1 MNLTDFSVYC
11 PHGPHNFRVTQEGPL
26 SDLRLVYKD
35 LYHVAGYP
43 TGAGNPT
50 WLNTHE
56 PEVATS
62 PVLLKL
68 MNAGM
73 HVVGRVQTDE
83 LAYSLNGCNIH
94 YGTPVNPAA
103 PDRLPGGSSSGSAVA
118 VARGDADVGLGTDTG
133 GSIRV
138 PACYNGLFG
147 IRPTHGRLSSEHMVS
162 LAPRFD
168 TPGWLCRDAA
178 TLERV
183 GAQLFGETPVKSEPV
198 DLLWATTLFD
208 LLPEELRPAIAPI
221 KQQLAAS
228 TVSVNEWDFDPA
240 RLSELNNTFRTLQGR
255 EVARTHSVWV
265 SQHLDAFAPDIAERF
280 QWACQL
286 TEEAEALA
294 EEMSQQWKSEIIAKL
309 EAAFLVIP
317 TTPDLAPL
325 RSASDADLADFR
337 MKLLGLTALAGLA
350 GLPQVH
356 LPLVNVGGVPFGF
369 SIIGKPGSDMQLL
382 ALARLF
388 SDVIGK
394 EKSDEAN

>member
-1 MNLTDFSVYC
+1 MNLADFSVYC
-11 PHGPHNFRVTQEGPL
+11 PHGPHKFSIVTEGAL

-50 WLNTHE
+50 WLNTHA
-56 PEVATS
+56 PATATS

-68 MNAGM
+68 MHAGM
-73 HVVGRVQTDE
+73 QIIGRVQTDE

-118 VARGDADVGLGTDTG
+118 VARGEADAGLGTDTG

-138 PACYNGLFG
+138 PACYNRLFG
-147 IRPTHGRLSSEHMVS
+147 LRPTHGRLSSEHMVP

-183 GAQLFGETPVKSEPV
+183 GAQLFGETPVKPEQA
-198 DLLWATTLFD
+198 DLLWATSLFA
-208 LLPEELRPAIAPI
+208 LLPEKLRSAIAPI
-221 KQQLAAS
+221 KQQLAACATS
-228 TVSVNEWDFDPA
+228 LHEWDFDPA
-240 RLSELNNTFRTLQGR
+240 RLGELNNTFRTLQGR
-255 EVARTHSVWV
+255 EVSRTHSAWV
-265 SQHLDAFAPDIAERF
+265 AQHPDAFAPDIAERF
-280 QWACQL
+280 QWAGQL
-286 TEEAEALA
+286 TAEAEALA
-294 EEMSQQWKSEIIAKL
+294 EATCQQWKADLTAQLNSAY
-309 EAAFLVIP
+309 LVIP

-325 RSASDADLADFR
+325 RTASDVDLADFR

-356 LPLVNVGGVPFGF
+356 LPLVKIDGVPFGL
-369 SIIGKPGSDMQLL
+369 SLIGKPRSDMQLL
-382 ALARLF
+382 ALALLF
-388 SDVIGK
+388 SESIGK
-394 EKSDEAN
+394 GK

>member
-1 MNLTDFSVYC
+1 MNLADFSVFC
-11 PHGPHNFRVTQEGPL
+11 PHGPHNFSVTQEGAL

-56 PEVATS
+56 PAAATS

-73 HVVGRVQTDE
+73 QIIGRVQTDE

-103 PDRLPGGSSSGSAVA
+103 ADRLPGGSSSGSAVA
-118 VARGDADVGLGTDTG
+118 VARGEADVGLGTDTG

-147 IRPTHGRLSSEHMVS
+147 IRPTHGRLSSEHMVP

-183 GAQLFGETPVKSEPV
+183 GAQLFGEAPVKP
-198 DLLWATTLFD
+198 DAANLLWATSLFD
-208 LLPEELRPAIAPI
+208 LLPEALRTAIASL
-221 KQQLAAS
+221 KQQIAACATS
-228 TVSVNEWDFDPA
+228 VSEWDFDPA

-255 EVARTHSVWV
+255 EVARTHSAWV
-265 SQHLDAFAPDIAERF
+265 SQHPDAFAPDIAERF
-280 QWACQL
+280 QWASQL
-286 TEEAEALA
+286 TAEAEMLA
-294 EEMSQQWKSEIIAKL
+294 EETCQQWKAEIIAIL
-309 EAAFLVIP
+309 ETAYLVIP

-350 GLPQVH
+350 GLPQIH
-356 LPLVNVGGVPFGF
+356 LPLVKIDGVPFGF

-388 SDVIGK
+388 SDVLGE
-394 EKSDEAN
+394 EKPDAAK

>member
-1 MNLTDFSVYC
+1 MNLADFSVYC
-11 PHGPHNFRVTQEGPL
+11 PHGPHNFSVVTEGAL

-50 WLNTHE
+50 WLNTHA
-56 PEVATS
+56 PATATS

-68 MNAGM
+68 MHAGM
-73 HVVGRVQTDE
+73 QVIGRVQTDE

-118 VARGDADVGLGTDTG
+118 VARGEADVGLGTDTG

-138 PACYNGLFG
+138 PACYNSLFG
-147 IRPTHGRLSSEHMVS
+147 IRPTHGRLSSEHMVP

-183 GAQLFGETPVKSEPV
+183 GALLFGEAPVKPEPV
-198 DLLWATTLFD
+198 DLLWATSLFA
-208 LLPEELRPAIAPI
+208 LLPEKLRSAIAPI
-221 KQQLAAS
+221 KQQLAACAAS
-228 TVSVNEWDFDPA
+228 LQEWDFDPT

-265 SQHLDAFAPDIAERF
+265 AQHPDAFAPDIAERF

-286 TEEAEALA
+286 TAEAEALA
-294 EEMSQQWKSEIIAKL
+294 EATCQQWKADLTAQLNSAY
-309 EAAFLVIP
+309 LVIP

-325 RSASDADLADFR
+325 RTASDADLADFR

-356 LPLVNVGGVPFGF
+356 LPLVKIDGVPFGL
-369 SIIGKPGSDMQLL
+369 SLIGKLGSDMQLL

-388 SDVIGK
+388 SESIGK
-394 EKSDEAN
+394 GK

>member
-1 MNLTDFSVYC
+1 MDLADFSVYC
-11 PHGPHNFRVTQEGPL
+11 PHGPHNFRTTQEGAL

-50 WLNTHE
+50 WLHTHK
-56 PEVATS
+56 PAVATS
-62 PVLLKL
+62 PVLLQL

-73 HVVGRVQTDE
+73 QIIGRVQTDE

-118 VARGDADVGLGTDTG
+118 VARGEADVGLGTDTG

-147 IRPTHGRLSSEHMVS
+147 IRPTHGRLSSEHMVP

-168 TPGWLCRDAA
+168 TPGWLCRDAV

-183 GAQLFGETPVKSEPV
+183 GALLFGVAPVEPEAV
-198 DLLWATTLFD
+198 DLIWATTLFD
-208 LLPEELRPAIAPI
+208 LLPEALRTAIAPL
-221 KQQLAAS
+221 KQQLATCAAS
-228 TVSVNEWDFDPA
+228 LHEWDFDPA

-255 EVARTHSVWV
+255 EVARTHSEWV
-265 SQHLDAFAPDIAERF
+265 SQHPDAFARDIAERF
-280 QWACQL
+280 QWASQL
-286 TEEAEALA
+286 TAEAEAFA
-294 EEMSQQWKSEIIAKL
+294 EETRQQWKTEIIAKL
-309 EAAFLVIP
+309 ETAFLVIP

-350 GLPQVH
+350 GLPQIH
-356 LPLVNVGGVPFGF
+356 LPLVKIDGVPFGF
-369 SIIGKPGSDMQLL
+369 SIIGKPNSDMQLL

-388 SDVIGK
+388 SDAIGK
-394 EKSDEAN
+394 DN

>member
-1 MNLTDFSVYC
+1 MNLADFSVYC
-11 PHGPHNFRVTQEGPL
+11 PHGPHNFRVATEGAL
-26 SDLRLVYKD
+26 NDLRLVYKD

-50 WLNTHE
+50 WLNTHA
-56 PEVATS
+56 PAAVTS

-73 HVVGRVQTDE
+73 QIIGRVQTDE

-94 YGTPVNPAA
+94 YGTPVNPAS

-118 VARGDADVGLGTDTG
+118 VARGEADVGLGTDTG

-147 IRPTHGRLSSEHMVS
+147 IRPTHGRLSSEYMVP

-183 GAQLFGETPVKSEPV
+183 GAQLFGETPVKP
-198 DLLWATTLFD
+198 DAANLLWATSLLD
-208 LLPEELRPAIAPI
+208 LLPEALRTAIASL
-221 KQQLAAS
+221 KQQIAACA
-228 TVSVNEWDFDPA
+228 TSVNEWDFDPA

-265 SQHLDAFAPDIAERF
+265 SQHPDAFAPDIAERF
-280 QWACQL
+280 QWASQL
-286 TEEAEALA
+286 TAEAEAQA
-294 EEMSQQWKSEIIAKL
+294 EEMCQAWKAEIIIQL
-309 EAAFLVIP
+309 ENAYLVIP

-325 RSASDADLADFR
+325 RTASDADLADFR

-356 LPLVNVGGVPFGF
+356 LPLVKIDGVPFGL
-369 SIIGKPGSDMQLL
+369 SLIGKPSSDMQLL

-388 SDVIGK
+388 SESIGK
-394 EKSDEAN
+394 DK